1 MKSISLIFLNEWTYS
16 AVFWP
21 DHLMVEPTFVRR
33 QDQDVMLE
41 KHLKVVLE
49 FLLHCTL
56 FLACNDWL
64 LFMVG
69 ECGHRMVKCDT

>member
-1 MKSISLIFLNEWTYS
+1 
-16 AVFWP
+16 
-21 DHLMVEPTFVRR
+21 MVVPTFVRR